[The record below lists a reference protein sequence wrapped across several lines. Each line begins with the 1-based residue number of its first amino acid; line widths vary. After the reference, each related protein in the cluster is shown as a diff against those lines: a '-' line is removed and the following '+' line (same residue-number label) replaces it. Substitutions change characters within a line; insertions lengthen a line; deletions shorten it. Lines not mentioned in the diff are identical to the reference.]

1 MGLEMIAAIAGG
13 LTLILTGGEVNN
25 QVALAPKA
33 ACRLATKRKI
43 PSVNIYRISG
53 KYFADG
59 MHGSELELP
68 GCDFTL
74 NPQLD
79 GAALARSS
87 AYHSVYQAKCGGWLH
102 GDHIAGIFTGHFV
115 RRRARLYGM
124 AAPATVSF
132 FVITDVETVDE
143 DPASITCPK

>member
-1 MGLEMIAAIAGG
+1 MIAAIAGG
-13 LTLILTGGEVNN
+13 LALTLAGGTLNKP
-25 QVALAPKA
+25 VALAPKA
-33 ACRLATKRKI
+33 ACRLATKEKI
-43 PSVNIYRISG
+43 PSEKAYYISG

-59 MHGSELELP
+59 MHGSEFELP

-87 AYHSVYQAKCGGWLH
+87 GYHSAFQTKCGGSLH
-102 GDHIAGIFTGHFV
+102 GDYITGVFTGHFD
-115 RRRARLYGM
+115 RRPARLYGM
-124 AAPATVSF
+124 LAPASVNF
-132 FVITDVETVDE
+132 FVITDVETADE